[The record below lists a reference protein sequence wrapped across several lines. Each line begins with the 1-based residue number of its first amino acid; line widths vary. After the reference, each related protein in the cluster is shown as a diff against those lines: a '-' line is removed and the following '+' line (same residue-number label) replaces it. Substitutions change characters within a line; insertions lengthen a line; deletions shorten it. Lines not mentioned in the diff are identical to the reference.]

1 MKNIKD
7 FSEYSLLESSSP
19 IDDMLK
25 KEVQDLYRK
34 EVKRPA
40 FMAGGLKT
48 GEPDALSVLKKM
60 QRLIDQYT
68 TADSDGALKLKSKSE
83 IEKR

>member
-1 MKNIKD
+1 MKNVKD

-40 FMAGGLKT
+40 FSPGGLKT

-68 TADSDGALKLKSKSE
+68 TTDSDGVLKLKTKSE
-83 IEKR
+83 IEKQ

>member
-1 MKNIKD
+1 MKNIKA
-7 FSEYSLLESSSP
+7 FSDYSLLESSSP

-40 FMAGGLKT
+40 FMKGGLKT

-68 TADSDGALKLKSKSE
+68 TADSDGVLKLKTKSE